1 MSLQQQ
7 IATALGVTPEI
18 DPAAEVERRVQFL
31 VDYLVV
37 TGASGY
43 VLGISGGQD
52 STLAGRLAQLAVERL
67 RGGGTNAAFLAVRLP
82 YRVQQDAE
90 DAALAVSFIDPDEVI
105 EVNIAAGVDGLEREV
120 EAASGD
126 ELSDFNRGNIKAR
139 MRMVTQYALAGHR
152 RMLVIGT
159 DHAAEAVTGFFTKF
173 GDGAADVIPLA
184 GLTKRQG
191 RMLLQQLG
199 APERLYTKVPTADLL
214 DGRPGRS
221 DEDELGV
228 SYEHIDDYLEGRN
241 VPREVAATIEAKY
254 VASAH
259 KRQLPVTPADTWW
272 HPSP

>member
-1 MSLQQQ
+1 
-7 IATALGVTPEI
+7 
-18 DPAAEVERRVQFL
+18 
-31 VDYLVV
+31 
-37 TGASGY
+37 
-43 VLGISGGQD
+43 
-52 STLAGRLAQLAVERL
+52 
-67 RGGGTNAAFLAVRLP
+67 
-82 YRVQQDAE
+82 
-90 DAALAVSFIDPDEVI
+90 
-105 EVNIAAGVDGLEREV
+105 GLEREV

-173 GDGAADVIPLA
+173 GDGAADVITLA
-184 GLTKRQG
+184 GLSKRQG

-228 SYEHIDDYLEGRN
+228 SYEHI
-241 VPREVAATIEAKY
+241 
-254 VASAH
+254 
-259 KRQLPVTPADTWW
+259 
-272 HPSP
+272 